1 MSSKLKMIPSAAAFM
16 PFIRLFPLIVAAG
29 ILLGLNRSAVIAS
42 TPTPSPDPITDSS
55 PQQILTL
62 GSPDAEFD
70 LRFLDAIILH
80 HQSTISTAAIV
91 LEKSNRSEVRAIA
104 ETMIDQRQQDLDQL
118 QRWRQDWY
126 PSAPLRPQ
134 VWDPATAST
143 VSLDPSAES
152 ILIAAIPLSGEGE
165 IFNIR
170 VVNRLIPHHES
181 ALVLASEALTHSQQS
196 EIRAFA
202 ETLITTQQA
211 DIQQWEDC
219 LDAW

>member
-1 MSSKLKMIPSAAAFM
+1 MSSTPKMIPSAAAFM
-16 PFIRLFPLIVAAG
+16 RLFPLIVAAA

-55 PQQILTL
+55 TQQILTL

-104 ETMIDQRQQDLDQL
+104 ETMINQRQQDLDQL

-143 VSLDPSAES
+143 ASLDPSAES

-165 IFNIR
+165 IVNIR

-181 ALVLASEALTHSQQS
+181 ALVLAREALTHSLQS